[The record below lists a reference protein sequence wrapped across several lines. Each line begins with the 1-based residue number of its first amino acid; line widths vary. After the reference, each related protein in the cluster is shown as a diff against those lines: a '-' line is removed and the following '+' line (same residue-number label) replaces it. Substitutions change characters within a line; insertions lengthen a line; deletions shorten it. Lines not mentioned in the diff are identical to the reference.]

1 MSVADLI
8 TKKADEL
15 DAMLPDTSLIDEAL
29 TEATASINGAVGKIN
44 TMQAQLAGA
53 TASMQAELQ
62 KEMKIIKDSLTEQMD
77 DLMQPMQD
85 QMTEATAQASSLTG
99 MATDLQNQATAASS
113 MLSSLVDP
121 PALVGKV
128 LSLASGGTSI
138 NLETVNAMV
147 TAATKMSAAAD
158 KMSAIS
164 TKMSAINA
172 LKGMLP

>member
-1 MSVADLI
+1 
-8 TKKADEL
+8 
-15 DAMLPDTSLIDEAL
+15 
-29 TEATASINGAVGKIN
+29 
-44 TMQAQLAGA
+44 
-53 TASMQAELQ
+53 
-62 KEMKIIKDSLTEQMD
+62 
-77 DLMQPMQD
+77 
-85 QMTEATAQASSLTG
+85 
-99 MATDLQNQATAASS
+99 LQNQATAASS

-138 NLETVNAMV
+138 NLETVNAMI
-147 TAATKMSAAAD
+147 TAATKISAAAD